1 MSRGWAQASAI
12 SAFSAPAIAL
22 SSAESQAAP
31 PAVRLLTAL
40 LIVGALVFNFL
51 LCFVNTRITGINDNY
66 VILSEM
72 AIVGSVFLLAMT
84 RRSALY
90 LLVAVFVSY
99 MIFLFALRGGQFN
112 LKSVRDILIPIAFYF
127 VGVRIRDP
135 KLGDKL
141 VVISALIVVGIGLF
155 EYLAVDTFISYFN
168 VIGYYLARGTV
179 TVDQLYGQTKGLFI
193 SGVRPEARTILPFL
207 GQHRVSSVFLE
218 PVSMGNFAV
227 IIYSWALYRGR
238 EFAGRWWVF
247 ALAFVVVA
255 LADARFGLY
264 TCVLITV
271 LYPLYNYIPRI
282 FWSVLPFILLAVLAI
297 YGITSVTGGGPND
310 ISGRFAVTASIL
322 TKLTTGVV
330 LGTETTDQFTADSG
344 IAYSLTAFGI
354 GGFIALWVLFVNAP
368 LAEARAW
375 RFHSMAI
382 VYLLL
387 LMLISDS
394 FYSIKTAALLWFLL
408 GCSDAYIRSAGR
420 TVEDRLLQAR
430 HRASASLSS
439 MSLAR

>member
-1 MSRGWAQASAI
+1 MSRDWTLPAQPSPFGG
-12 SAFSAPAIAL
+12 STVSF
-22 SSAESQAAP
+22 SSAEDQAAP
-31 PAVRLLTAL
+31 QAVRFLAAL

-51 LCFVNTRITGINDNY
+51 LCFVNTRVTGINDSY

-72 AIVGSVFLLAMT
+72 AIVGSMFLLAMT

-99 MIFLFALRGGQFN
+99 MILLFALRGGQFN

-127 VGVRIRDP
+127 AGMRVHDP
-135 KLGDKL
+135 KLGDRL

-193 SGVRPEARTILPFL
+193 SGVRPEPRTILPFL

-247 ALAFVVVA
+247 VLAFVVVA

-271 LYPLYNYIPRI
+271 LYPFYAYIPRL

-322 TKLTTGVV
+322 TKLSTGVV
-330 LGTETTDQFTADSG
+330 LGAETTDQFTADSG

-354 GGFIALWVLFVNAP
+354 GGFVALWVLFVNAP

-408 GCSDAYIRSAGR
+408 GCSDVYRKAANQ
-420 TVEDRLLQAR
+420 TFNDRLLGAR
-430 HRASASLSS
+430 RRAMPSTS
-439 MSLAR
+439 MSPAR